1 MTKNA
6 YEQTTIKATLKRLR
20 YLQANTLIADPEE
33 VKMFVAKKQCSN
45 AYKECLIETYALYMK
60 ALNREW
66 KQPFYKRYEKPPKIP
81 TEQRIENC
89 IAKANPDF
97 ALILSMMKD
106 LGTRPIELTWLTIG
120 DINLETG
127 QVSIIGA
134 KHTLGR
140 YGKLRTRSLEM
151 LKAYIKKHNLNRTNK
166 LLNVSSDQL
175 TRHFC
180 CLRSRLAETQQ
191 DPEYKNISL
200 YDFRRFKA
208 TMEYHRTKDERY
220 VRALLGH
227 KDARALNRYIVLLQ
241 TIEGDEYI
249 AKVATNTQQAK
260 ELVEAGFDY
269 VTGTFEDGGKIF
281 RKRK

>member
-1 MTKNA
+1 MIKNA
-6 YEQTTIKATLKRLR
+6 YEQTTIKATLKRLK
-20 YLQANTLIADPEE
+20 YLQINTLIADPEE
-33 VKMFVAKKQCSN
+33 VKLFVAKKQCSN

-60 ALNREW
+60 ALGKEW

-97 ALILSMMKD
+97 ALVLSMMKD

-134 KHTLGR
+134 KHTFGR
-140 YGKLRTRSLEM
+140 YGKLGTRSLEM
-151 LKAYIKKHNLNRTNK
+151 LKAYIKKHNLNQASK
-166 LLNVSSDQL
+166 LLSVSADTL
-175 TRHFC
+175 TDHFC
-180 CLRSRLAETQQ
+180 RLRNSLAKNLQ
-191 DPEYKNISL
+191 DPEYKNMSL

-208 TMEYHRTKDERY
+208 SMEYHRTKDERY

-227 KDARALNRYIVLLQ
+227 KDARALDRYIVLLQ

-249 AKVATNTQQAK
+249 TKVAKTADEACK
-260 ELVEAGFDY
+260 LAEAGFEKFD
-269 VTGTFEDGGKIF
+269 EIDGLHLY